1 MSLLFPIMAFGSLL
15 VGVPIYLH
23 LRRRD
28 EKNLV
33 EFPTLRFLDDQP
45 VARSRPMWPRNW
57 PLMLLRILCMLM
69 LVAAFSWPYFD
80 DDQPVVIEES
90 RVYIIDNTLRVKT
103 RNR

>member
-45 VARSRPMWPRNW
+45 VARARPMWPRN
-57 PLMLLRILCMLM
+57 
-69 LVAAFSWPYFD
+69 
-80 DDQPVVIEES
+80 
-90 RVYIIDNTLRVKT
+90 
-103 RNR
+103 